1 MVNEGRPHF
10 SEIGLEAALTNVI
23 ESGRLT
29 ACHST
34 EGIPPA
40 QYYIITVGTPLRPG
54 TYEPRLDMIEEASRQ
69 VADHLPDGA
78 AVILRST
85 VRIGTTRD
93 VVKPVLDKSG
103 RNYRLAMCPERTL
116 EGDALRELA
125 GLPQIIGGL
134 TPEGG
139 GALWGSSRF
148 ARVPRRPHR
157 RGRGRR
163 RSARPPP
170 DEHRRSCR
178 GPRNRGDDQVG
189 RQHVARCSLRLR
201 ERGRACLRC
210 GGYQRPGRDPIRQ
223 AGLRPNRRCAP
234 RVGRRP
240 VP

>member
-78 AVILRST
+78 AVILRFT

-103 RNYRLAMCPERTL
+103 RKYRLAMRSEERRV
-116 EGDALRELA
+116 GK
-125 GLPQIIGGL
+125 G
-134 TPEGG
+134 
-139 GALWGSSRF
+139 WGST
-148 ARVPRRPHR
+148 
-157 RGRGRR
+157 G
-163 RSARPPP
+163 
-170 DEHRRSCR
+170 
-178 GPRNRGDDQVG
+178 
-189 RQHVARCSLRLR
+189 
-201 ERGRACLRC
+201 
-210 GGYQRPGRDPIRQ
+210 
-223 AGLRPNRRCAP
+223 
-234 RVGRRP
+234 
-240 VP
+240 